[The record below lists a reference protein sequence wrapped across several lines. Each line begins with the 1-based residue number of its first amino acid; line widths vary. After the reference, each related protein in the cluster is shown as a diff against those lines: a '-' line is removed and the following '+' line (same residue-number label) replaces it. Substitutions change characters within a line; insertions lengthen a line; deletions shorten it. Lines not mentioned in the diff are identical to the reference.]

1 MAAMFDVG
9 RKLGIRVAWVLAEG
23 DDMDAQRFYESIL
36 TGVPAEPCKLYAF
49 SLDKLHER
57 KVNNE

>member
-1 MAAMFDVG
+1 
-9 RKLGIRVAWVLAEG
+9 VLAEG

-36 TGVPAEPCKLYAF
+36 TGEPAEPCKLYAF